1 MAATDLRSVAP
12 KTCSLIIILSTD
24 ARNCFPTLGG
34 NSLWS
39 CLQGDEILLPTHLKT
54 RQVVTWPLPETAQS
68 PALQHKKGP
77 YGKTANKG
85 AVTSGIVLLSPHGE
99 KVSIKQ
105 KNSTSGK

>member
-1 MAATDLRSVAP
+1 MPGIVSQHSGATLCGVAYRAMKSSP
-12 KTCSLIIILSTD
+12 
-24 ARNCFPTLGG
+24 P
-34 NSLWS
+34 
-39 CLQGDEILLPTHLKT
+39 HLKT

-99 KVSIKQ
+99 KVSIKE